1 MKAFFIT
8 LLFCYVSSVPQI
20 ELPTFSLSSIQVV
33 KFPNTACTGTSARIG
48 TCYTAEECS
57 DRDGNA
63 DGSCANGYGVCC
75 GVSIPCGGSS
85 RENNSRMVMAQVTRP
100 ATQVCTHTILPLN
113 NDICRIKLD
122 FTTFNIAG
130 PVVGTSVQAAL
141 LATTGGSIG
150 SCTRDTFSVT
160 NPGRFASPLICGVN
174 TGQHIFVD
182 ASNSGNVAAF
192 SFNDDSVTRTY
203 DIRVIQFECGD
214 TQAGT
219 TGCLQYFTGPT
230 GTIASFNFP
239 MGLTTVAATVTHLNN
254 QHYQACF
261 RREIGRCAIC
271 YIPSVTIATTAANVA
286 ATQSSFGLSSDGNPA
301 DALAESETD
310 AAKCNTDYVT
320 IPFAFRGDQAFAT
333 ATTVP
338 LFDNGADVPADL
350 KNRLCGRIF
359 AADED
364 QTADNVYAAAAT
376 AISVCSVARPFR
388 FNVDFDDFEDT
399 VGTDA
404 NDDPNNDLGLAPGG
418 IIGFSL
424 DFTQL
429 VC

>member
-1 MKAFFIT
+1 MGLKSVVEMTYLMYNMT
-8 LLFCYVSSVPQI
+8 LIFYFNSRT
-20 ELPTFSLSSIQVV
+20 LP
-33 KFPNTACTGTSARIG
+33 
-48 TCYTAEECS
+48 
-57 DRDGNA
+57 

-130 PVVGTSVQAAL
+130 PVVGTSAPAAL
-141 LATTGGSIG
+141 VATTGGSIG

-203 DIRVIQFECGD
+203 DIRVLQFECGD

-239 MGLTTVAATVTHLNN
+239 MGLTTVAATVTHLSN

-261 RREIGRCAIC
+261 RREVGRCAIC
-271 YIPSVTIATTAANVA
+271 YIPSVTIATSAANVA
-286 ATQSSFGLSSDGNPA
+286 ATQSSFGISQDGDDDGA
-301 DALAESETD
+301 AESGTD
-310 AAKCNTDYVT
+310 AGTCTTDYVT
-320 IPFAFRGDQAFAT
+320 IPFGFRSDQAFAT

-338 LFDNGADVPADL
+338 LFDNNAAAPAGNQNVADL
-350 KNRLCGRIF
+350 KTRFCGRIF
-359 AADED
+359 AAVPD
-364 QTADNVYAAAAT
+364 QSADDVYAAPANS
-376 AISVCSVARPFR
+376 ICSVARPFR
-388 FNVDFDDFEDT
+388 FNVDFDNFEDT

-404 NDDPNNDLGLAPGG
+404 MANDNDLGLAPGG

>member
-1 MKAFFIT
+1 
-8 LLFCYVSSVPQI
+8 
-20 ELPTFSLSSIQVV
+20 
-33 KFPNTACTGTSARIG
+33 
-48 TCYTAEECS
+48 
-57 DRDGNA
+57 
-63 DGSCANGYGVCC
+63 
-75 GVSIPCGGSS
+75 
-85 RENNSRMVMAQVTRP
+85 MAQVTRP

-130 PVVGTSVQAAL
+130 PVVGTTGTLV
-141 LATTGGSIG
+141 ATTGGSIG

-160 NPGRFASPLICGVN
+160 NPGRFASPLICGIN

-261 RREIGRCAIC
+261 RREVGRCAIC

-286 ATQSSFGLSSDGNPA
+286 ATQSSFGISDDGPL
-301 DALAESETD
+301 DGSAESETD
-310 AAKCNTDYVT
+310 AAQCTTDYVS

-338 LFDNGADVPADL
+338 VFDAAAGDNVADL
-350 KNRLCGRIF
+350 KTRLCGRIF

-364 QTADNVYAAAAT
+364 LAADDVYAAAAT

-388 FNVDFDDFEDT
+388 FTVDFDDFEDT
-399 VGTDA
+399 VTAKGNAVD
-404 NDDPNNDLGLAPGG
+404 NDIQNAPGG